1 MLGYMERPDEPVF
14 LSIPYTSSIK
24 KIQLDAYSIDE
35 EQASID
41 LYVVDYDLEASYNE
55 ITIVNMTTLLET
67 ANKAKRFYTNKKF
80 IIENVDRALD
90 VYELAKTL
98 KSDTTLIDEVNI
110 FVLTNKFYLSN
121 KPIDLVIPGIESV
134 NVQVWDMD
142 RVYQLASA
150 EQGIQDFRIDL
161 LESYNQSLEMM
172 HVPSL
177 TKERK

>member
-1 MLGYMERPDEPVF
+1 M
-14 LSIPYTSSIK
+14 
-24 KIQLDAYSIDE
+24 
-35 EQASID
+35 
-41 LYVVDYDLEASYNE
+41 
-55 ITIVNMTTLLET
+55 
-67 ANKAKRFYTNKKF
+67 
-80 IIENVDRALD
+80 
-90 VYELAKTL
+90 YELAKTL

-177 TKERK
+177 TKRAKIIILNVILALYQQSCWPECMRILHQN